1 MLRVAVRLRR
11 DEKKG
16 RGEKGYADVRRAE
29 V

>member
-1 MLRVAVRLRR
+1 MLRVAVKLRW

-16 RGEKGYADVRRAE
+16 GGEKGYADVRRAE